1 MASYKYTR
9 GISLAELANMDPS
22 KLLNLP
28 LPALREATRRL
39 ADAANKRVKRAGTS
53 NVSPAIRQAKRGG
66 KFSTQ
71 GKDVVSLRNEFRR
84 AAEFLQAPTSTARGW
99 EKAQE
104 QLFQKMQDAG
114 YNVYPD
120 QMGRMLNLYDK
131 IKETDSSAGTKG
143 EKYKYLREMAEMAEE
158 QETDEGREMSA
169 QERIQRGRDI
179 IDALE
184 NALEE
189 LGMGYGESG
198 GDSSGVSSFFESL

>member
-1 MASYKYTR
+1 MASYKYTK

-66 KFSTQ
+66 KFSTR
-71 GKDVVSLRNEFRR
+71 GKDIVSLRNEFRR
-84 AAEFLQAPTSTARGW
+84 ASEFLQAPTSTSKGW

-114 YNVYPD
+114 YNVRPD
-120 QMGRMLNLYDK
+120 QMGQMLDLFDK
-131 IKETDSSAGTKG
+131 IKEADSSAGTKG
-143 EKYKYLREMAEMAEE
+143 EKYKYLRELTEMVEE
-158 QETDEGREMSA
+158 PETDKDREMSSA
-169 QERIQRGRDI
+169 ETVQRGRDI

-184 NALEE
+184 RALEE
-189 LGMGYGESG
+189 FGYGEPG
-198 GDSSGVSSFFESL
+198 GDSSGVSAFFESL